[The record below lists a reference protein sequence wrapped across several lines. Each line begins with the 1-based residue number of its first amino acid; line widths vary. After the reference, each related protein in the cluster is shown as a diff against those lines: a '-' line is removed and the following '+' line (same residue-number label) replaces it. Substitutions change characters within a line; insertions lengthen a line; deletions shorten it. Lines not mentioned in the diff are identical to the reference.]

1 MNDSVIAIRKEMIT
15 LSLIKD
21 ELESKDVE
29 EAIHI
34 INEKLKRLGD
44 IQTNLKI
51 NNPEMLVANT
61 PMMLKVN

>member
-21 ELESKDVE
+21 YI
-29 EAIHI
+29 EADDMKSANGVI
-34 INEKLKRLGD
+34 IEKLKRLGD
-44 IQTNLKI
+44 MQTNLKI

-61 PMMLKVN
+61 PMMPPAN